1 MAAVET
7 ELGEMRAFVDEEIL
21 PAVDLVVHDVEH
33 EITGMMRVWMHDQC
47 GHGVC
52 SEAVDR
58 GVQGTR
64 GTRGW
69 ASAGSEARWRG

>member
-33 EITGMMRVWMHDQC
+33 EITGVLRVWKGLPHVRATEDGYFFFPLSWLRIPFHSWRC
-47 GHGVC
+47 GV
-52 SEAVDR
+52 
-58 GVQGTR
+58 
-64 GTRGW
+64 
-69 ASAGSEARWRG
+69 